1 MDGYK
6 TVSNTKNICLQDI
19 YKQYVA
25 NITGRE
31 GTKRLRKEEKE
42 EKEASKK
49 HSQL

>member
-42 EKEASKK
+42 EKEAS
-49 HSQL
+49 